1 MCHGSNGIGVS
12 PMYPTLA
19 GQHESY
25 LIRVLHEYQSGY
37 RKSAIMEAIAHSL
50 TNAEIR
56 VVAAY
61 FSHLKPGL
69 HTVPRPYTRW
79 SSAH

>member
-1 MCHGSNGIGVS
+1 
-12 PMYPTLA
+12 MYPTLA

-37 RKSAIMEAIAHSL
+37 RQSPIMDGIAHSL
-50 TNAEIR
+50 TNAQIR
-56 VVAAY
+56 TVAAY

-79 SSAH
+79 FGR